1 MFSFLRRRWLPA
13 TATIMAATLAV
24 GGFVSS
30 GAASASEPSATVTAS
45 TPFSDGTG
53 SYSVT
58 YTVMR
63 DCAGTI
69 SGSGVVSNLPGP
81 QVATYHFFYVS
92 TGNTQHISID
102 AKGRFSFSLSS
113 SYPVNETIS
122 PSWGIGLGQNRL
134 PSDDTDYSLGG
145 FFTLPGLT
153 DCGGGGT
160 TTTTST
166 STTSTTMGS
175 TTTTVPSTTSTTQPP
190 APPASTTTTVVQP
203 PPSSTSTTGPPT
215 TSTTQPAPPSG
226 VSTTRESGQPP
237 NRIGTAIAVSKSD
250 YAAGNA
256 QSVVVARNDVYAD
269 ALTGGP
275 LAAAKQGPL
284 LLTEPSKLNSATAAE
299 MQRVLPAGGTVYLLG
314 GNAALA
320 PNVANAIQALGY
332 KVVRVSG
339 PTRFATAVAVARQ
352 LGNPK
357 VDFLATGLNF
367 PDALSAG
374 PAAVAQ
380 QAAILLSNGS
390 SQSAVTAAYL
400 ASSQPATVY
409 AVGGE
414 ACQADPQAICVA
426 DTDRFGTAVAV
437 AQKFFPNP
445 STIGVA
451 TGLDFPDA
459 LAADPA
465 LGLEGSPIIL
475 VNPNVPLPANT
486 LSYLSSTKSVR
497 NIQVFGGSAAV
508 SQSVV
513 QQVLSALS

>member
-1 MFSFLRRRWLPA
+1 M
-13 TATIMAATLAV
+13 
-24 GGFVSS
+24 
-30 GAASASEPSATVTAS
+30 
-45 TPFSDGTG
+45 
-53 SYSVT
+53 
-58 YTVMR
+58 
-63 DCAGTI
+63 
-69 SGSGVVSNLPGP
+69 
-81 QVATYHFFYVS
+81 
-92 TGNTQHISID
+92 
-102 AKGRFSFSLSS
+102 
-113 SYPVNETIS
+113 
-122 PSWGIGLGQNRL
+122 
-134 PSDDTDYSLGG
+134 
-145 FFTLPGLT
+145 
-153 DCGGGGT
+153 
-160 TTTTST
+160 
-166 STTSTTMGS
+166 
-175 TTTTVPSTTSTTQPP
+175 
-190 APPASTTTTVVQP
+190 QP